1 MSQREWNAADYHWV
15 SEPQYAWGLRV
26 LNRLHL
32 LGSERVLDAGCGTGR
47 ITAALAERLDSG
59 FVVGLDVARGMTSTA
74 RATLDVL
81 GFAPRSSVVCAD
93 LLAMPFGEQFDVVF
107 STATFHWVLDHE
119 QLWAHLRDV
128 LVSGG
133 VLEAQCGGGANLRRV
148 RARATQLTSSA
159 PFASYFESWS
169 SPWEY
174 ASAEDTEQRLRRAG
188 FTDIRCW
195 IEETPT
201 TFEDA
206 ATYRTFMKTVIMRPY
221 LARITEQALQDQLLD
236 EMTRLAAADEQPYTL
251 DYWRLNIHAIRP

>member
-1 MSQREWNAADYHWV
+1 MSLREWDAEVYHWV

-26 LNRLHL
+26 LNRLAL

-47 ITAALAERLDSG
+47 LTAALAERLDNG

-74 RATLDVL
+74 RATLNVL
-81 GFAPRSSVVCAD
+81 GFAPRSAVVCAD

-119 QLWAHLRDV
+119 RLWAQLRDV
-128 LVSGG
+128 LVPGG

-148 RARATQLTSSA
+148 RARAAQLTSSA
-159 PFASYFESWS
+159 PFASYFASWN

-174 ASAEDTEQRLRRAG
+174 ASADDTEQRLGRAG
-188 FTDIRCW
+188 FTDVRCW
-195 IEETPT
+195 IEDAPT
-201 TFEDA
+201 TFDA
-206 ATYRTFMKTVIMRPY
+206 PSTYRAFMKTVIMRPY
-221 LARITEQALQDQLLD
+221 LARITEPSLQDRLLD
-236 EMTRLAAADEQPYTL
+236 DMTTMAAADEPPYTL